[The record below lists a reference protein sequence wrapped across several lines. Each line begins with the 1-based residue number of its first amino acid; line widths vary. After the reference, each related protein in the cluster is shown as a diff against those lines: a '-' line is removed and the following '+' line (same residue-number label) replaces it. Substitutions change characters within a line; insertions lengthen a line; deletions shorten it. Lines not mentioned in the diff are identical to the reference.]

1 MDQHLS
7 LILINLLVKLGL
19 AAAVAAGLVRWVE
32 VKSILFRVHRV
43 LRDKI
48 YLILWLV
55 VSAWIGKALALGV
68 WIKFAPANTLTGD
81 LSFETTFLLG
91 ALAGRSTGAIGGALL
106 AVPGLFSGAWLMLP
120 LNAIVGALAGQLRHF
135 IPHDEEI
142 WSFSPFNYLSV
153 LRWMRR
159 SNERPSFSDWQMVFF
174 LTIILLRF
182 FFTQAGRV
190 IPGYALVTYPRWVGI
205 LGYATSVTVI
215 VIEL

>member
-32 VKSILFRVHRV
+32 FKSVLFREHRV

-106 AVPGLFSGAWLMLP
+106 AVPGIFNGAWFMFP
-120 LNAIVGALAGQLRHF
+120 LNAIVGALAGQLRRF
-135 IPHDEEI
+135 IPRDEEI
-142 WSFSPFNYLSV
+142 WSFSPFNYLSL

-159 SNERPSFSDWQMVFF
+159 SEQRPRFSDWQMVFF
-174 LTIILLRF
+174 LTILLLRF
-182 FFTQAGRV
+182 LQNEALRF
-190 IPGYALVTYPRWVGI
+190 IPGYSHAPYP
-205 LGYATSVTVI
+205 
-215 VIEL
+215 